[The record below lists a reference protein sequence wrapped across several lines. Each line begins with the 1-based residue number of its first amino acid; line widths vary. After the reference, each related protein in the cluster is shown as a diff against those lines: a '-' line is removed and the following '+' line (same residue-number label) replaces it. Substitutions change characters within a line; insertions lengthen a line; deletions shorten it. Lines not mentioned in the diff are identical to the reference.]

1 MEDTPWG
8 GPDWQA
14 RGGRWRGVH
23 SHVVPPNHIQ
33 PQHQLLHAALQPSH
47 KSSID
52 RSFTAGDPMGGGGE
66 GGGRGGTT
74 APAALERV
82 QLPYLTSPT
91 QLPPLAPHT
100 VHAHTLELYTRSW
113 HSSSIKFVAW
123 SYPRSVPC
131 SSRAAAAAGVGGWG
145 GRRRGRGCQ
154 ALGVV
159 QVDQH
164 DAARAGSSTHH
175 YRPAIVGDHRHR
187 RCEQGGGS
195 GQGRGRRQ

>member
-1 MEDTPWG
+1 MLSPRITYNPSTSCSTPLCSHHTS
-8 GPDWQA
+8 QA
-14 RGGRWRGVH
+14 SIEVSRQVIRWEEGGR
-23 SHVVPPNHIQ
+23 
-33 PQHQLLHAALQPSH
+33 
-47 KSSID
+47 
-52 RSFTAGDPMGGGGE
+52 